1 MPHLR
6 IPLRVVFYRDEGVWV
21 AHCLEFDLMGDGA
34 TQAEALR
41 NLEEAM
47 TLQIE
52 ASLKSGNRA
61 NLFKPAAGRFF
72 EMFAA
77 GTDVA
82 HGEVHIESE
91 AVTIDDLSAREY
103 SGDLVCT

>member
-1 MPHLR
+1 
-6 IPLRVVFYRDEGVWV
+6 LRVVFYRDDGVWV

-34 TQAEALR
+34 SQAEALR
-41 NLEEAM
+41 SLEEAM

-52 ASLKSGNRA
+52 ESLASGNRA
-61 NLFKPAAGRFF
+61 NLFKPAPGRFF

-82 HGEVHIESE
+82 HGEVHIQSDSL
-91 AVTIDDLSAREY
+91 TIDELNAREY
-103 SGDLVCT
+103 SGDLVCA